1 MRLFLKIWAEAY
13 FIGQWS
19 QIILVWIQFEL
30 TSQSWDKDKPKTS
43 QRWAKGWAN
52 WNDKA
57 LKESD
62 NQLLPTLSNC
72 GFFLLSALSLQ
83 RRSIF
88 IGLWTFVA
96 TFCLHTSNKDP
107 TRIEFTISFFTPTS
121 RMKFKQEPF
130 LLQNSGNFEYGNRIP
145 GSFCHRWNLTIR
157 LRLHQPSPFLLL
169 LFLQKLWKEGAFCL
183 EYRFLM
189 QFQFL
194 PDP

>member
-1 MRLFLKIWAEAY
+1 MMNQRWAKDELK
-13 FIGQWS
+13 
-19 QIILVWIQFEL
+19 
-30 TSQSWDKDKPKTS
+30 TSQRRAKDKPKTS
-43 QRWAKGWAN
+43 QRWAN

-62 NQLLPTLSNC
+62 NQILPTLSNC
-72 GFFLLSALSLQ
+72 GFFLLSALLLQ
-83 RRSIF
+83 GRSIF

-130 LLQNSGNFEYGNRIP
+130 LLQNSGNFAYWNRIP
-145 GSFCHRWNLTIR
+145 GSFCRRWNLTIR
-157 LRLHQPSPFLLL
+157 LQLHQPSLALLL
-169 LFLQKLWKEGAFCL
+169 VLFLQKLWKEGAFCL

>member
-1 MRLFLKIWAEAY
+1 MTRHWKRVTI
-13 FIGQWS
+13 
-19 QIILVWIQFEL
+19 
-30 TSQSWDKDKPKTS
+30 K
-43 QRWAKGWAN
+43 
-52 WNDKA
+52 
-57 LKESD
+57 
-62 NQLLPTLSNC
+62 
-72 GFFLLSALSLQ
+72 FFLLCQIVAFSCFLPFRYK
-83 RRSIF
+83 RRNIF

-130 LLQNSGNFEYGNRIP
+130 LLQNSGNFAYWNRIP
-145 GSFCHRWNLTIR
+145 GSFCRRWNLTIR